1 MNDNINVIF
10 GGCFSIILIVLLA
23 LAFSG
28 WIFMLLW
35 NWLIP
40 LFWTTAPILT
50 YWQACGVILL
60 LSWISFIFKNQS
72 K

>member
-10 GGCFSIILIVLLA
+10 GGCFSVILIALLA
-23 LAFSG
+23 LAFGG
-28 WIFMLLW
+28 WIFMVLW

-40 LFWTTAPILT
+40 LFWTAAPILT
-50 YWQACGVILL
+50 YWEACGVILL